1 MPAHPPASCEL
12 PGDFHPAVA
21 DWFGRQVGTPTSVQ
35 AAAWPAIREGDNVL
49 IAAPT
54 GSGKTLSAFLTAI
67 DDLVREGARV
77 PLEAECRVL
86 YISPLKAL
94 SNDIHKNLQLP
105 LEGIANALLENGQ
118 PPVDVRAMV
127 RTGDT
132 PQAERERMRKHPP
145 HIVVTTPESLFIL
158 LTSESGRALLSTV
171 RTVIVD
177 EIHALAGNKRGA
189 HLALSLARLDALTPR
204 PAQRIGLS
212 ATQKPIEHIARFL
225 SGAAP
230 CRIVDT
236 GYTRQRDLGLVVPQ
250 SPLSPV
256 MANEVWAEIYDD
268 LADKVAAHSTTLIFV
283 NTRRLAERA
292 ARHLADR
299 IGEEH
304 VTSHHGSLSREHR
317 LEAEQK
323 LKSGQLKALVATAS
337 LELGIDIGDVDLVC
351 QIGSPRGIAAFL
363 QRVGRS
369 GHAVGA
375 TPKGRIY
382 PTTLDELVEC
392 TALLDA
398 VHRGELDALPATPLA
413 LDVLAQQLIAEVAC
427 QEWDE
432 KALFAQVRSAQ
443 PYAALSEATY
453 LQVLRMLAEGYTTR
467 RGRRGAYIH
476 RDAVNGRLR
485 SRRASRL
492 IALTN
497 GGVIPDQFDY
507 DVVMVPQ
514 GIKVGTLNEDF
525 AFESLPGD
533 IFQLGNQSY
542 KIQKVET
549 GRVLVEDARGQP
561 PTVPFWFGEA
571 PGRTDEL
578 SFAVSRLRRDV
589 GARLADGV
597 EPAQQ
602 WIQQHYALDEA
613 ASRQLAE
620 YLGAGQA
627 ALGTMPC
634 HERIVLER
642 FFDETGDMHLV
653 VHSTYGSRINKAWG
667 LALRKRFCRKF
678 NFELQ
683 AAALEDSIVLSL
695 GITHSFPLE
704 EVSRYLN
711 ASSVRDVL
719 IQALLDSPMFPTRW
733 RWNASIALAVRRH
746 LGNRKSPPAFQRNDA
761 EDLMAVVFPD
771 QIACL
776 ENLSGPREVPDHPLV
791 QQTIDDCL
799 NVTMDI
805 SGLESLLTRLANG
818 EIEVICADLSAPSPL
833 CGEILNARPYSFL
846 DDGDAENR
854 RTMAVQQPRLGMDDA
869 ACLRRLDPAAIARAR
884 QEAWPSWRDADELH
898 DALVIHGFLT
908 RDEILMSAGDKAADP
923 AQQLP
928 EADLEA
934 PPTGQALTPD
944 RKSLLPLLPDILSS
958 TSGERASPVSGSPQQ
973 DIEPRA
979 FGTLALDQRAA
990 TIHPW
995 GGVALA
1001 IAAERLA
1008 DFQGWDA
1015 RLTPD
1020 PAITTPPGTPI
1031 SADPL
1036 VEIIRGRLEMLGPVT
1051 AQQLGQPLGL
1061 AATDVAPA
1069 LLALENEGFVI
1080 RGKLTGTEEE
1090 WCERRLLARI
1100 HRYTLERLRA
1110 DIEPVSAQTYMRF
1123 LLHWQGVAGEQTQ
1136 GDDALLAALDKLEG
1150 YSAPAA
1156 AWEAG
1161 ILPARIAG
1169 FRPSQL
1175 DGLCA
1180 AGKVAWA
1187 RIAPRRNDGSKA
1199 TGPVKHTPIAFAP
1212 RDTLALW
1219 RNLNGTPVLE
1229 ELPLSGH
1236 AQAIHEYLQNHGASF
1251 FSEITDDAH
1260 LLKAHAEQGLGE
1272 LVGWGLVHADTFAGL
1287 RSLIAPATR
1296 KPRHAPRTRR
1306 RRALFSGVQDAGR
1319 WSLLRAGKAEDDE
1332 AIEHFAWATLSRY
1345 GVIFRKLLE
1354 REASSPPW
1362 RKLLYVLWR
1371 MEARG
1376 EIRGGR
1382 FVDGFAGEQFALP
1395 EAVEGI
1401 KRMRKQ
1407 APSGSQVV
1415 LSAADP
1421 CNLVGIVLP
1430 GKRPTG
1436 TARIVLRDGLPIA
1449 DASETQHPPSAS
1461 SRA

>member
-1 MPAHPPASCEL
+1 MPDARTDTPSPAA
-12 PGDFHPAVA
+12 DFHPAVA
-21 DWFGRQVGTPTSVQ
+21 DWFARSIGTPTPVQ
-35 AAAWPAIREGDNVL
+35 AAAWPAIRSGEHVL

-67 DDLVREGARV
+67 DGLVRKGLQR
-77 PLEAECRVL
+77 PLESACRVL
-86 YISPLKAL
+86 YVSPLKAL
-94 SNDIHKNLQLP
+94 SNDIHKNLQAP
-105 LEGIANALLENGQ
+105 IEGIANALLENGL
-118 PPVDVRAMV
+118 PPVDIRAMV

-158 LTSESGRALLSTV
+158 LTSDSGRALLSTIQ
-171 RTVIVD
+171 TVIVD

-189 HLALSLARLDALTPR
+189 HLALSLARLDALTAH

-212 ATQKPIEHIARFL
+212 ATQKPLENIAAFL
-225 SGAAP
+225 AGKAP

-236 GYTRQRDLGLVVPQ
+236 GYTRQRDLGLVVPA

-268 LADKVAAHSTTLIFV
+268 LATRVDAHTTTLIFV
-283 NTRRLAERA
+283 NTRRLAERT

-299 IGEEH
+299 LGEEH

-317 LEAEQK
+317 LQAEQR
-323 LKSGQLKALVATAS
+323 LKGGELKALVATAS

-392 TALLDA
+392 TAMLDA
-398 VHRGELDALPATPLA
+398 VNRGELDALPATPAA
-413 LDVLAQQLIAEVAC
+413 LDVLAQQIIAEVAC
-427 QEWDE
+427 REWDE
-432 KALFAQVRSAQ
+432 TALRNCLLSAQ
-443 PYAALSEATY
+443 PYAGLSAPRFEQ
-453 LQVLRMLAEGYTTR
+453 LLRMLAEGYTTR
-467 RGRRGAYIH
+467 RGRRGAYLH
-476 RDAVNGRLR
+476 RDAVNGKLR
-485 SRRASRL
+485 SRRGARL
-492 IALTN
+492 VALTN
-497 GGVIPDQFDY
+497 GGVIPDQFDF

-514 GIKVGTLNEDF
+514 GLKVGTLNEDF

-542 KIQKVET
+542 KVQKVET
-549 GRVLVEDARGQP
+549 GRVLVEDAQGQP

-578 SFAVSRLRRDV
+578 SFAVSRLRREV
-589 GARLADGV
+589 GERLTEDLDATRRWV
-597 EPAQQ
+597 QQ
-602 WIQQHYALDEA
+602 NTPLDEA
-613 ASRQLAE
+613 GATQLVD

-634 HERIVLER
+634 HQRIVLER

-711 ASSVRDVL
+711 ANTVREVL

-746 LGNRKSPPAFQRNDA
+746 LGNRKSPPVFQRNDA

-791 QQTIDDCL
+791 AQTIEDCL
-799 NVTMDI
+799 QVTMDI
-805 SGLESLLTRLANG
+805 AGLEQLLTRLAAG
-818 EIEVICADLSAPSPL
+818 EIEVVCADLSAPSPL
-833 CGEILNARPYSFL
+833 CGEILNARPYAFL

-869 ACLRRLDPAAIARAR
+869 ARLRRLDPAAIERVRKEARPA
-884 QEAWPSWRDADELH
+884 WRDADELH

-908 RDEILMSAGDKAADP
+908 PEERGTEDDPTAALFDS
-923 AQQLP
+923 LT
-928 EADLEA
+928 ADRRA
-934 PPTGQALTPD
+934 AILTPPGG
-944 RKSLLPLLPDILSS
+944 LP
-958 TSGERASPVSGSPQQ
+958 
-973 DIEPRA
+973 
-979 FGTLALDQRAA
+979 
-990 TIHPW
+990 
-995 GGVALA
+995 LA
-1001 IAAERLA
+1001 IAAERLP
-1008 DFQGWDA
+1008 DFRGWNRDLQT
-1015 RLTPD
+1015 R
-1020 PAITTPPGTPI
+1020 PAISAPPGIDVST
-1031 SADPL
+1031 DPL
-1036 VEIIRGRLEMLGPVT
+1036 REILRGRLEMLGPVT
-1051 AQQLGQPLGL
+1051 ASALGQPLGL
-1061 AATDVAPA
+1061 GDDEVVPV
-1069 LLALENEGFVI
+1069 LLALEGEGFVI
-1080 RGKLTGTEEE
+1080 RGHFSGAAEE

-1110 DIEPVSAQTYMRF
+1110 DIEPVSVQTYMRF
-1123 LLHWQGVAGEQTQ
+1123 LLRWQGLSGDAPQ

-1156 AWEAG
+1156 AWESA
-1161 ILPARIAG
+1161 ILPARVAAY
-1169 FRPSQL
+1169 RPAQL

-1187 RIAPRRNDGSKA
+1187 RLSPRRNDGSRA
-1199 TGPVKHTPIAFAP
+1199 TGPIKHTPIAFAP
-1212 RDTLALW
+1212 RENLSPWRALS
-1219 RNLNGTPVLE
+1219 GSPVADE
-1229 ELPLSGH
+1229 IPLSGYAEAVLDH
-1236 AQAIHEYLQNHGASF
+1236 LKHHGASF

-1272 LVGWGLVHADTFAGL
+1272 LVGWGLVHADTFGGL
-1287 RSLIAPATR
+1287 RSLIQPHSR
-1296 KPRHAPRTRR
+1296 KPRNAPRTRR
-1306 RRALFSGVQDAGR
+1306 RRPLFSGVQDAGR
-1319 WSLLRAGKAEDDE
+1319 WSLLRASRSDEDE
-1332 AIEHFAWATLSRY
+1332 AIEHYAWAVLSRY

-1376 EIRGGR
+1376 DIRGGR

-1395 EAVEGI
+1395 EAVEAI

-1407 APSGSQVV
+1407 ALTGHRIT

-1421 CNLVGIVLP
+1421 CNLVGTLLP
-1430 GKRPTG
+1430 GKRP
-1436 TARIVLRDGLPIA
+1436 A
-1449 DASETQHPPSAS
+1449 AS
-1461 SRA
+1461 SVITFCDGIPVAADSPHTAQPSSA

>member
-1 MPAHPPASCEL
+1 MPATTLDATSL

-21 DWFGRQVGTPTSVQ
+21 DWFGRHIGTPTAVQ
-35 AAAWPAIREGDNVL
+35 AAAWPAIRQGGNVL

-67 DDLVREGARV
+67 DDLVRAGSQT
-77 PLEAECRVL
+77 PLEAECHVL
-86 YISPLKAL
+86 YVSPLKAL
-94 SNDIHKNLQLP
+94 SNDIHKNLQRP
-105 LEGIANALLENGQ
+105 IEGIANALLECGK
-118 PPVDVRAMV
+118 PPVDIRAMV

-132 PQAERERMRKHPP
+132 PQSERERMRKHPP

-171 RTVIVD
+171 STVIID

-189 HLALSLARLDALTPR
+189 HLALSLARLDALTAR

-212 ATQKPIEHIARFL
+212 ATQKPIENIAKFL
-225 SGAAP
+225 SGNAP

-236 GYTRQRDLGLVVPQ
+236 GYTRKRDLGLVVPQ

-268 LADKVAAHSTTLIFV
+268 LTAKVETHSTTLIFV

-299 IGEEH
+299 LGEEH

-323 LKSGQLKALVATAS
+323 LKGGQLKALVATAS

-392 TALLDA
+392 TAMLDA
-398 VHRGELDALPATPLA
+398 VHRGELDALPTTPAA
-413 LDVLAQQLIAEVAC
+413 LDVLAQQVIAEVAC

-432 KALFAQVRSAQ
+432 TALYAQLCSAQ
-443 PYAALSEATY
+443 PYAQLDREHFG
-453 LQVLRMLAEGYTTR
+453 QVLRMLADGYTTR

-476 RDAVNGRLR
+476 RDAVNGKLR
-485 SRRASRL
+485 SRRASQL
-492 IALTN
+492 VALTN

-525 AFESLPGD
+525 AFESIPGD

-542 KIQKVET
+542 KIQKVES
-549 GRVLVEDARGQP
+549 GRVLVEDAHGQP
-561 PTVPFWFGEA
+561 PTVPFWLGEA

-578 SFAVSRLRRDV
+578 SFAVSRLRNDV
-589 GARLADGV
+589 GAQLTEGV
-597 EPAQQ
+597 DVACTWVQQ
-602 WIQQHYALDEA
+602 NYALDEA
-613 ASRQLAE
+613 AATQLVD

-695 GITHSFPLE
+695 GVTHSFPLD

-711 ASSVRDVL
+711 AKTVRDVL
-719 IQALLDSPMFPTRW
+719 IQALLDAPMFPTRW

-746 LGNRKSPPAFQRNDA
+746 LGNRKSPPVFQRNDA

-805 SGLESLLTRLANG
+805 AGLESLLTRLARG
-818 EIEVICADLSAPSPL
+818 DIQVICADLSAPSPF

-869 ACLRRLDPAAIARAR
+869 ARLRRLDPAAIERVR
-884 QEAWPSWRDADELH
+884 EEAWPVWRDADELH

-908 RDEILMSAGDKAADP
+908 ADEIFYDHDVVGPGGEAGLSGADF
-923 AQQLP
+923 
-928 EADLEA
+928 D
-934 PPTGQALTPD
+934 PPLAGED
-944 RKSLLPLLPDILSS
+944 RSSERKSLLPLSSDILSS
-958 TSGERASPVSGSPQQ
+958 TSVEQPSPASGSQHRICEV
-973 DIEPRA
+973 DA
-979 FGTLALDQRAA
+979 FRSLAHDRRAA
-990 TIHPW
+990 IVNPP
-995 GGVALA
+995 GGAAVA
-1001 IAAERLA
+1001 IAAERLQ
-1008 DFQGWDA
+1008 DFQAWNA
-1015 RLTPD
+1015 NLMPE
-1020 PAITTPPGTPI
+1020 PAITAPPGTTI
-1031 SADPL
+1031 AAAPL
-1036 VEIIRGRLEMLGPVT
+1036 LEIIRGRLEMLGPVT
-1051 AQQLGQPLGL
+1051 AHELGLPLGL
-1061 AATDVAPA
+1061 TALEVQPA
-1069 LLALENEGFVI
+1069 LLALEGEGFVI
-1080 RGKLTGTEEE
+1080 RGNFSAAEEQ

-1110 DIEPVSAQTYMRF
+1110 NIEPVSVQTYMRF
-1123 LLHWQGVAGEQTQ
+1123 LLGWQGLSGEKPQ
-1136 GDDALLAALDKLEG
+1136 GNDALLAALDRLEG
-1150 YSAPAA
+1150 YSAPAS

-1161 ILPARIAG
+1161 ILPARIDNYQA
-1169 FRPSQL
+1169 SQL

-1187 RIAPRRNDGSKA
+1187 RISPRRNDGSKA
-1199 TGPVKHTPIAFAP
+1199 TGPVKHTPVAFAP
-1212 RDTLALW
+1212 REALGVW
-1219 RNLNGTPVLE
+1219 SALSGGPVLE
-1229 ELPLSGH
+1229 ELPLSG
-1236 AQAIHEYLQNHGASF
+1236 QAREVLDYLQAHGASF

-1272 LVGWGLVHADTFAGL
+1272 LVGWGLVHADTFGGL
-1287 RSLIAPATR
+1287 RSLILPQTR

-1306 RRALFSGVQDAGR
+1306 RRPLFSGVQDAGR
-1319 WSLLRAGKAEDDE
+1319 WSLLRTSRCEEDE

-1345 GVIFRKLLE
+1345 GVVFRKILE
-1354 REASSPPW
+1354 REASAPPW

-1401 KRMRKQ
+1401 KRMRKK
-1407 APSGSQVV
+1407 PLNGETITI
-1415 LSAADP
+1415 SAADP
-1421 CNLVGIVLP
+1421 CNLVGTLIP
-1430 GKRPTG
+1430 GKRPAPSCDITFC
-1436 TARIVLRDGLPIA
+1436 DGLPLEPGTEF
-1449 DASETQHPPSAS
+1449 SPKQSSAH
-1461 SRA
+1461 